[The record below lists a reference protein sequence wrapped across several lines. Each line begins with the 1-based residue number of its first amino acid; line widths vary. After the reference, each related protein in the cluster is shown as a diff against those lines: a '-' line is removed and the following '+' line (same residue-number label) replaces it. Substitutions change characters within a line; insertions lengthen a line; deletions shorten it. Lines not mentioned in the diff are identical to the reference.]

1 MSDSKFNGR
10 KGRPIGYRLS
20 EASKRAISEAKKG
33 QKHKESTKDKISR
46 TLQNYFRK
54 KNPLSEEII
63 NTYCRVSDDELCEWM
78 CEFSEEI
85 DSYRDIL
92 TRRMLNNK
100 TQSEITYGDNI
111 EELFS
116 HSMTPELL
124 LMWKQAVIDVIEDD
138 ADKYEG
144 EIS

>member
-1 MSDSKFNGR
+1 MPDLNSVGR

-46 TLQNYFRK
+46 TLQNYFRM

-63 NTYCRVSDDELCEWM
+63 NTYCRISDDELCEWM
-78 CEFSEEI
+78 QEFSEEL

-92 TRRMLNNK
+92 TKRILNNK
-100 TQSEITYGDNI
+100 AQAEITYGDNI

-116 HSMTPELL
+116 HSITPELL
-124 LMWKQAVIDVIEDD
+124 LMYKQSIIDVDEDID
-138 ADKYEG
+138 RYEG

>member
-1 MSDSKFNGR
+1 MPDSKFNGR

-124 LMWKQAVIDVIEDD
+124 LMWKQAVIDIIEDD
-138 ADKYEG
+138 VDKYEG